1 MNKLMAYAV
10 STGMLTR
17 YAEIV
22 VTNFQLTISSA
33 CLCWLALSL

>member
-17 YAEIV
+17 YAETAV
-22 VTNFQLTISSA
+22 VDIQLTISLA